1 MMPSKK
7 NEPMPKEVLQLIV
20 RHSENLNYQHPPRPK
35 GVKFSKQLLSMNR
48 KFSPK

>member
-7 NEPMPKEVLQLIV
+7 SEPMPKEILQLIA
-20 RHSENLNYQHPPRPK
+20 RRPEKLNYQHPPRPK

-48 KFSPK
+48 KFSPR